1 VQDSKFPRIAAQ
13 CKGVQP
19 KEALTMEM
27 NNKLVGENALLI
39 GEIVIICMKI
49 GRVLK

>member
-27 NNKLVGENALLI
+27 NKLVGENALLI
-39 GEIVIICMKI
+39 GEIVIMCMKI